1 MTLADLRSHLDSLLR
16 IAEIQDWPNALNGL
30 QLENAG
36 NQVTRIAAAVDANVT
51 TVDRAVERGAD
62 LLLVH
67 HGLFWGGMRPLRGRW
82 FQMWRRAIEAGLAVY
97 SAHLPLD
104 IHPEFGNNALLAR
117 ALGMSNL
124 EPFLD
129 LKGTTVGFKS
139 RLNITRDQLVQR
151 LEAAVGGRVIACPG
165 GSVNVGM
172 VGVVT
177 GGAGSEARDVAA
189 CGVDTFVT
197 GEGQHWTFGLAEE
210 LGMNILYGG
219 HYATETFGVKAVAA
233 HLSAKFNVPW
243 EFIDHP
249 SGL

>member
-51 TVDRAVERGAD
+51 TVDRAAERGAD

-67 HGLFWGGMRPLRGRW
+67 HGLFWGGVQPLRGRW

-104 IHPEFGNNALLAR
+104 VHPEFGNNALLAG

-129 LKGTTVGFKS
+129 MKGTTVGFKS

-151 LEAAVGGRVIACPG
+151 LEAAVGGRVIVCPG
-165 GSVNVGM
+165 GSANVGM
-172 VGVVT
+172 VGVIT
-177 GGAGSEARDVAA
+177 GGAGSEAREVAA

-197 GEGQHWTFGLAEE
+197 GEGQHWTFGVAEE

-219 HYATETFGVKAVAA
+219 HYATETLGVKALAA
-233 HLSAKFNVPW
+233 HLSSKFNVPW